1 MFDQIFANLA
11 TGFSEAFGGPY
22 IDATASWPG
31 TPVYDDGGSIVTPGT
46 PVNLPCKVQ
55 FDAATTAMRQA
66 EGFQQTDVRILVLGA
81 SLAATLTTEASIVVA
96 DGPRAGTWSLLSVE
110 RDPVGIGWECAGRLI
125 G

>member
-11 TGFSEAFGGPY
+11 TGFSEAFGGPF

-46 PVNLPCKVQ
+46 PVDLPCKVQ
-55 FDAATTAMRQA
+55 FDTATTAMRQT

-81 SLAATLTTEASIVVA
+81 SITAPISTEASIVVA
-96 DGPRAGTWSLLSVE
+96 EGPRAGTWSLLSVE
-110 RDPVGIGWECAGRLI
+110 RDPAGIGYECQGRLM
-125 G
+125 